1 MQAKTEKLTE
11 ESISSFNTRVHT
23 VSKSFPPSFK
33 GPATRQPAQPAAQKC
48 VLALQY
54 YTVLRF
60 GCHGM
65 RTSDV
70 TKGTTP

>member
-33 GPATRQPAQPAAQKC
+33 CPATRQPAQPAAQKC
-48 VLALQY
+48 VLAALY
-54 YTVLRF
+54 
-60 GCHGM
+60 
-65 RTSDV
+65 SDLVAMACAPV
-70 TKGTTP
+70 T

>member
-54 YTVLRF
+54 CTQIWLPW
-60 GCHGM
+60 HAHQ
-65 RTSDV
+65 
-70 TKGTTP
+70 